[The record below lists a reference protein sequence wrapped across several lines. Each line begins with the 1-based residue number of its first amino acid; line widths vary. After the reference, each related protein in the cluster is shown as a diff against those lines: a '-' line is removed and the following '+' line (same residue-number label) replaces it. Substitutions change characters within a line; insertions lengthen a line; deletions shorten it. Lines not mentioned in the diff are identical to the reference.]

1 MKAPVQKNDL
11 FYLIKGL
18 SGNEKSYYKKLSKRH
33 AANNTSLH
41 LRLFDLI
48 DKEQL
53 KDEKTA
59 LKQLGINNSAQYS
72 SLKNYLTKDVLDT
85 IVFMKRNDDI
95 SVQLRFII
103 IQLEQLLEKKLLQL
117 ARRLYKKAWELAT
130 CFDVYDVQIQLLQLQ
145 NRILEFKSYKEYK
158 SEAGDISARIKHT
171 LYLQYVQQQ
180 VSFHFEQLQ
189 TLKKISLLRFTD
201 EQTEEVKTIKNA
213 LLSLQINEQENK
225 WTNLLFN
232 NAMAL
237 AEHMLLRFRECDEYC
252 TRILCFWEQN
262 PEFINAYPSHFLSTG
277 NTAFYNDFAMQEI
290 TQVVQHLNCMQ
301 ELADSNIKNDY
312 YRKQWQLIN
321 FNTTLKIHH
330 KTAQYDKVKTLID
343 SRAAEILQYAHMV
356 ATPAD
361 TLPLYNSVAISYFV
375 LEQWDKA
382 EEMLQEGKEINRE
395 VNREDV
401 LYFALVFHLLILFEK
416 KEWYRLDSAIESAYH
431 LLYSRKKLRPFE
443 KDLMLFLK
451 RLPTARSRH
460 TTVELITGFLKKL
473 EQYKN
478 DPVKNLYFLYFNY
491 YGWLESKV
499 MGIPYR
505 EYMTRK
511 INGVL

>member
-33 AANNTSLH
+33 AANNNSLH

-53 KDEKTA
+53 KDEKSA
-59 LKQLGINNSAQYS
+59 LKQLGINNPAQYS

-85 IVFMKRNDDI
+85 MVFMKRNDDV
-95 SVQLRFII
+95 SVQLRFIL
-103 IQLEQLLEKKLLQL
+103 IQLEQLLEKKLLQM

-130 CFDVYDVQIQLLQLQ
+130 CFEVYDVQIQLLQLQ

-158 SEAGDISARIKHT
+158 AEAGDISARIKET
-171 LYLQYVQQQ
+171 LYQQYIQQQ
-180 VSFHFEQLQ
+180 VGFYFEQLQ
-189 TLKKISLLRFTD
+189 TLRKITMLRFTE
-201 EQTEEVKTIKNA
+201 EQTEEVLAIKNA
-213 LLSLQINEQENK
+213 LLGLQINSQQNS
-225 WTNLLFN
+225 WTSLMYN

-237 AEHMLLRFRECDEYC
+237 AEHMLLQFRDCDEYC
-252 TRILCFWEQN
+252 ARILDFWQRN
-262 PEFINAYPSHFLSTG
+262 PGFVNAYPSSFLNTG
-277 NTAFYNDFAMQEI
+277 NTVFYNDFAMQQI
-290 TQVVQHLNCMQ
+290 DQVIRHLDCMQ
-301 ELADSNIKNDY
+301 QLANEHIRNDY

-321 FNTTLKIHH
+321 FNTTLKIYH
-330 KTAQYDKVKTLID
+330 KTARYDKVRELVDTQ
-343 SRAAEILQYAHMV
+343 AAETLQFARMV
-356 ATPAD
+356 ATPAE

-443 KDLMLFLK
+443 KELMLFLK
-451 RLPTARSRH
+451 RLPTARSKH
-460 TTVELITGFLKKL
+460 TTVELIEGFLKKL

-499 MGIPYR
+499 MGIPYH